1 MTQAFTPPS
10 TVVTA
15 GRLNRQTWAL
25 RGLGGLLLVFASA
38 YVTLPWWLPAD
49 FIRTRLE
56 LQLSE
61 DFGTPVQIAN
71 LRAGWLEGVVVE
83 GITVADSTPDDGP
96 LARIGRIRLDLSPFT
111 LLLDEKVRLLEITDP
126 HLWLHIDESGQLRL
140 PQFDD
145 RKSPR
150 LPSFNYL
157 VRGLTCHVLTPGVRQ
172 SFRVDRLDLQLD
184 PPSGLL
190 HLSSVTRVR
199 RPRPDED
206 EPTIGRL
213 DFDANIRI
221 PRLKKSEP
229 LNGNMEV
236 EWTDLAVN
244 DLPVPLI
251 SHVPVEQVDGTT
263 SGRFSVET
271 RPETGINY
279 TVSIV
284 FNGVSIMRPELD
296 RPAKVPDAEFVC
308 SGQWDPGIG
317 FVVLNDLQWETPA
330 LQIATADSRL
340 PAVYIEEKSDTPLEI
355 HLRGSIKDW
364 SSLQEEIPEIAQL
377 TDQLGVEL
385 RGGARF
391 TAMFK
396 RGLREDHARLWV
408 DGRESQ
414 WRLHRGSEDYLNAE
428 VGLGKELRFELIR
441 ERSTGH
447 LLQPVF
453 SLVLGDVEWQASGEL
468 SLPQDDIAEGGSD
481 SSLLS
486 HPFLRALSTLRG
498 RTRLR
503 CGDMANLERL
513 IPPLEDLAELK
524 ALSGPL
530 EVSASI
536 EPAGPVSKA
545 GFELMMPAESALVW
559 TDVFQKAPGH
569 PLELRAEAQLP
580 HAPRGQIDLLNM
592 DLHHGAGRASLE
604 SSHGS
609 FEYRM
614 DLQGLPGN
622 PMLADAEGTWHV
634 GLQLERL
641 ERLVELSPL
650 AKRTLNELG
659 VTFLTGGLELD
670 ADIGLAYQP
679 NDWLLTHQIHIIADS
694 IAARCRDVFTKTG
707 GEPLTIDLT
716 HRLRRLA
723 DESDHY
729 WAANLVQPAGSFA
742 GSLLLSGSNSSDP
755 ADRFEWLELRADI
768 EEVAEYLHLLPH
780 QQMGFA
786 ASGSLAAEFQQRRLG
801 TSCTGRLSFDG
812 THAHLAGPRG
822 LNVQKKSGVPLSGDF
837 TWHVEADSVDPK
849 SRTWSILDGRIR
861 LANAVIDKLQARATI
876 HQSEENPMA
885 FSGDDLTRAECQL
898 AGSVVFDEQLESL
911 HPALRDVLRDAS
923 LGGRVGWT
931 AALELGSEAL
941 LVEGDVDGTDL
952 SLRTTI
958 NSDELTTI
966 EKSTQ
971 DPLSVSWMATLPRS
985 ALPLEY
991 SEKAGDT
998 ETIEIEVHQAT
1009 ANIGGNVLSASG
1021 VLDFAPDQAVGA
1033 SAVSIAS
1040 LNISAILPHL
1050 ETLHRMAPN
1059 APLETL
1065 QGSLNTELS
1074 LTGLDGTLQL
1084 IGGRAELSRIELGPT
1099 ARPLHLDGSAELQS
1113 SQSINLEQLDWQ
1125 WGESGGTV
1133 SGTLAKVGEVY
1144 DAQLGVGGREVKI
1157 ENLRDCVHELMAGFA
1172 PARPPA
1178 QASAATRQQAR
1189 QIIDLLRRTRAVVD
1203 GHVDTLLTPL
1213 PLEIKALADAGWQRL
1228 EIQHGDIKMSFGCL
1242 VDGGCVDGQL
1252 TADLNAPDPTYRLT
1266 YTADRIQPGR
1276 VVDAYLRR
1284 TFPGMVASGP
1294 LTLIDESVQKLLPAP
1309 GEPNFE
1315 VGKGRL
1321 IIEGGVVSGRAA
1333 PEWMARYFP
1342 GLNLASYEFTRMHSW
1357 FDKSADGRV
1366 QHQMLYTGAFYNV
1379 YMIGWSNPEGFFE
1392 YEVGIDFLAGLES
1405 EYWANSGQG
1414 RVPLFTKTGQVRP
1427 DGSLADETVSFVSL
1441 RRVLETLFVRNNP
1454 VITAYHAV
1462 RKRVLGQQ

>member
-1 MTQAFTPPS
+1 M
-10 TVVTA
+10 
-15 GRLNRQTWAL
+15 
-25 RGLGGLLLVFASA
+25 RGLGGLPLIFALG
-38 YVTLPWWLPAD
+38 YVTLPWWLPTDLVRA
-49 FIRTRLE
+49 RLE

-61 DFGTPVQIAN
+61 DLGTPVQIAN

-83 GITVADSTPDDGP
+83 GITVVDSAPDADGP

-126 HLWLHIDESGQLRL
+126 HLWLHIDETGQLRL
-140 PQFDD
+140 PQFNN
-145 RKSPR
+145 RESPR

-157 VRGLTCHVLTPGVRQ
+157 VRGLTCHVLTPGVSQ
-172 SFRVDRLDLQLD
+172 TFRVDRLDLQLD

-199 RPRPDED
+199 RPRPDDD
-206 EPTIGRL
+206 EPTVGRL

-221 PRLKKSEP
+221 PRLKRSEP
-229 LNGNMEV
+229 LSGSMEV

-263 SGRFSVET
+263 SGRFTVET
-271 RPETGINY
+271 CPETGINY

-308 SGQWDPGIG
+308 GGQWDPSIG
-317 FVVLNDLQWETPA
+317 LVVLNDLQWETPA
-330 LQIATADSRL
+330 LQVATADSRR

-355 HLRGSIKDW
+355 HLSGRIKDW
-364 SSLQEEIPEIAQL
+364 GSLQEEIPEIAHV

-385 RGGARF
+385 GGGAEF

-396 RGLREDHARLWV
+396 RGLREDRVRLWV

-414 WRLHRGSEDYLNAE
+414 WRFHRGSENYLNAE
-428 VGLGKELRFELIR
+428 VGLAKELRFELIR
-441 ERSTGH
+441 ERPTGR
-447 LLQPVF
+447 LRQSVV
-453 SLVLGDVEWQASGEL
+453 SLVLGDFECQASGEL
-468 SLPQDDIAEGGSD
+468 LLPQDDVAEAGSD

-498 RTRLR
+498 RARLR

-536 EPAGPVSKA
+536 EPDGPVSKA
-545 GFELMMPAESALVW
+545 GLELTMPAESALVW
-559 TDVFQKAPGH
+559 TDVFQKTPGH

-580 HAPRGQIDLLNM
+580 YASRGQIDLLDL
-592 DLHHGAGRASLE
+592 DLHHGPGRASLK

-614 DLQGLPGN
+614 DLQDLPGN
-622 PMLADAEGTWHV
+622 PVLADAEVTWHV
-634 GLQLERL
+634 GLRLERL
-641 ERLVELSPL
+641 EHLVELSPL
-650 AKRTLNELG
+650 ARRSLDEQG

-679 NDWLLTHQIHIIADS
+679 NDWLLTHQIHIIADN

-723 DESDHY
+723 DASDHY
-729 WAANLVQPAGSFA
+729 WAANLVQPAGSFT
-742 GSLLLSGSNSSDP
+742 GSLLLSGSDSSDP

-768 EEVAEYLHLLPH
+768 DELAEYLHLLPH
-780 QQMGFA
+780 LNQQLGFA
-786 ASGSLAAEFQQRRLG
+786 ASGSFAAEFQQLRLG
-801 TSCTGRLSFDG
+801 PACTGRISFDG
-812 THAHLAGPRG
+812 THAHLANTRG
-822 LNVQKKSGVPLSGDF
+822 LSVQKTPGVPLNADF

-849 SRTWSILDGRIR
+849 SRTWRILDGQAR
-861 LANAVIDKLQARATI
+861 LANAVIDQLQAQVTL
-876 HQSEENPMA
+876 HQSGEDGSA
-885 FSGDDLTRAECQL
+885 FSADDVAHAECQL
-898 AGSVVFDEQLESL
+898 AGSVMFDEQFGSL
-911 HPALRDVLRDAS
+911 HPAIHEVIHTAS
-923 LGGRVGWT
+923 LGGRAAWT
-931 AALELGSEAL
+931 AALGLGSESL
-941 LVEGDVDGTDL
+941 LVEGDVDATDL
-952 SLRTTI
+952 SFKTRL
-958 NSDELTTI
+958 NSDELMTI
-966 EKSTQ
+966 AKNSE
-971 DPLSVSWMATLPRS
+971 DPLSVSWMASLPRS
-985 ALPLEY
+985 ALPLGC

-998 ETIEIEVHQAT
+998 KTTEIELHQAA
-1009 ANIGGNVLSASG
+1009 ANIGGNVLSATG
-1021 VLDFAPDQAVGA
+1021 ALNFAPGQSVG
-1033 SAVSIAS
+1033 SHAVSIAS
-1040 LNISAILPHL
+1040 LDVSAILPHL
-1050 ETLHRMAPN
+1050 ETLHRLVPN

-1065 QGSLNTELS
+1065 QGSLSTELS

-1084 IGGRAELSRIELGPT
+1084 IGGRAELSQVELGPA

-1113 SQSINLEQLDWQ
+1113 SQSINLGQLDWQ
-1125 WGESGGTV
+1125 WGESGGTI
-1133 SGTLAKVGEVY
+1133 SGTLAKVGDVY
-1144 DAQLGVGGREVKI
+1144 DARLGVGGREVNI
-1157 ENLRDCVHELMAGFA
+1157 ENLRGCVHELMAGFA

-1178 QASAATRQQAR
+1178 QASAATGQQAR

-1213 PLEIKALADAGWQRL
+1213 PLDIKALADSGWQRL
-1228 EIQHGDIKMSFGCL
+1228 EIQHGDINMSFGCL

-1294 LTLIDESVQKLLPAP
+1294 LTLIDESVRKLLPAP

-1342 GLNLASYEFTRMHSW
+1342 GLNLASYEFTRLHCW

-1366 QHQMLYTGAFYNV
+1366 QHQMLYTGAFYNL

-1414 RVPLFTKTGQVRP
+1414 RVPLFTKTGHVRP
-1427 DGSLADETVSFVSL
+1427 DGSLADETVRFVSL

-1462 RKRVLGQQ
+1462 RKRVLRQQ